1 MYKTP
6 HHFSSSD
13 ARLERLKKFG
23 NVIMTAT
30 VAAGLGT
37 AVGIALPVKK
47 ASADEAGQEIIAKQL
62 SNFAISNKADD
73 AVLRSEIERS
83 LLISASA
90 AIYANT
96 SETIIDGYIDEI
108 VDTLFYQL
116 REAGT
121 PVGVN
126 EMSAVVSIDGHNVS
140 FNLEIFVY
148 DDTQAFLEDNH
159 FVLFDQAPVQQDQS
173 EEMRNLAGA
182 VTYKVQTG
190 ELLSTVE
197 PQQIQTV
204 AQVFDTLTIVASDP
218 NGNDRINATG
228 TAEPYTTVTVT
239 WPDGTQTHN
248 IPVNAE
254 GNWTVESPT
263 SQNTGELSATFIDLA
278 GNMSSPVI
286 TQYVDLTPPVKPT
299 VFVSNVDNDRF
310 PTASGSMF
318 GEFQTGTTITVTW
331 PDSTMTA
338 GIPLDAAG
346 NWTVESS
353 NQQASGNVTAQAV
366 DSAGNTSPEAV
377 APWEADF
384 YAEIEFDAEPINP
397 SNIIYKGQFFDVTGT
412 VTDVEDG
419 QSVTLT
425 ISSGGGTSRVFRT
438 IVKNGKW
445 KVSDID
451 STDLNLGSLGMS
463 VATVD
468 QAGNQT
474 STVWVTAVFTPP
486 SIEILDAM
494 TVVEGESSQFVI
506 SLETAL
512 AYDVEITYQ
521 TKSGTASESS
531 DFIGKT
537 GVVVLKAGQSF
548 VVVDVETLD
557 DTFDEADEEHY
568 SLQLISA
575 KAHIGNQL
583 LALTLGKTEAQ
594 AAIKDNDRGFVVDTR
609 AVVHINPVSAIY
621 ESQILN
627 LSGYVEDIEDGQEII
642 VRLSS
647 ALGGVKE
654 YRVIIA
660 NGQWIISNI
669 DYSQFLEEHTVSVE
683 VTAVA
688 TDQAGN
694 TASDGEV
701 FAILPLPTVRVTD
714 NPTVKEGE
722 QAEFIFSLDQE
733 QSYDVYLTFTSLS
746 GSAGVDEDFENLSGG
761 VWIRA
766 GQKQVTVYV
775 STKQDSIVELDENFM
790 VVILTAHLDL
800 DGDGTISETDLPIRI
815 LPPANEIILDDDTLT
830 DTEQINNVRIETV
843 SIDNHL
849 TLLEQVQEKT
859 VITGQA
865 ILPEDT
871 AEYTLIIKIYNHT
884 YEATVA
890 TDGSWTLTVPTIDLL
905 QDDDLKVEAF
915 LISKDNVGNSAESS
929 HYLNYKLERDIE
941 ALEGA
946 TLDILHVAQDD
957 RLSLVEQ
964 EQGTAIIEGIFSLP
978 PDVRESSLAVLVGNT
993 TYLVSLGEDGSWQ
1006 VNVRME
1012 DLLLD
1017 LDRTVTAILTVIDQ
1031 SGNSNTLVKSRVYSI
1046 DTELLLSKEKNDVGV
1061 EKITSLPVLQTVQVP
1076 QANDKVFALEV
1087 VAEEKD
1093 KVNELPDT
1101 GENLDWT
1108 LTATGILLLTLVAF
1122 LKKKQSLA
1130 KL

>member
-37 AVGIALPVKK
+37 AVGTALPVKK

-126 EMSAVVSIDGHNVS
+126 DMSAVVSIDGHNVS

-204 AQVFDTLTIVASDP
+204 AQAFDTLTIVASDP

-331 PDSTMTA
+331 PDGTMTA

-366 DSAGNTSPEAV
+366 DPAGNTSPEAV

-384 YAEIEFDAEPINP
+384 YAEIEFDTEPINT
-397 SNIIYKGQFFDVTGT
+397 SNIIYKGQLFDVSGT
-412 VTDVEDG
+412 VIDVEDG
-419 QSVTLT
+419 QPVILK
-425 ISSGGGTSRVFRT
+425 IANGGTSKVFQT
-438 IVKNGKW
+438 IVENGKW

-451 STDLNLGSLGMS
+451 SSDLNLGSLGMS

-733 QSYDVYLTFTSLS
+733 QPYDVYLTFTSLS

-830 DTEQINNVRIETV
+830 DTEHINNVRIETV

-1012 DLLLD
+1012 DLFA
-1017 LDRTVTAILTVIDQ
+1017 RFRPY
-1031 SGNSNTLVKSRVYSI
+1031 GNCDFNC
-1046 DTELLLSKEKNDVGV
+1046 N
-1061 EKITSLPVLQTVQVP
+1061 
-1076 QANDKVFALEV
+1076 
-1087 VAEEKD
+1087 
-1093 KVNELPDT
+1093 
-1101 GENLDWT
+1101 
-1108 LTATGILLLTLVAF
+1108 
-1122 LKKKQSLA
+1122 
-1130 KL
+1130 